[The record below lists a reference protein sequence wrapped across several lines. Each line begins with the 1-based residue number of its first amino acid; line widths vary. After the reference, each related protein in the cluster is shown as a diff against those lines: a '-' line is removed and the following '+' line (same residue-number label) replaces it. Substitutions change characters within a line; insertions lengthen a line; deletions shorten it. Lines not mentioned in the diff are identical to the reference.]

1 MSIMGESGARI
12 LTGHEGVAIILADV
26 EEKARNA
33 VADAEVRRRAELEKI
48 GKAIDKMVTKW
59 EAECKRERAPPLR
72 VAKEA
77 AKVAVKLYPSI
88 APSDVDAQPQ
98 TLHAVVNCRRIG
110 KGRFPCQLL
119 ADVRGSKE
127 SSESRRWIESNGL

>member
-1 MSIMGESGARI
+1 MAENGELVQHLVSTLERASMHTVLIGRENQMLHAQLEQKKKKKNVNDGVKTDARI

-59 EAECKRERAPPLR
+59 EAECKRERA
-72 VAKEA
+72 
-77 AKVAVKLYPSI
+77 
-88 APSDVDAQPQ
+88 
-98 TLHAVVNCRRIG
+98 
-110 KGRFPCQLL
+110 
-119 ADVRGSKE
+119 
-127 SSESRRWIESNGL
+127 ESNGL